1 MPKRLSWGECRVS
14 RLTDDNTPSFAMT
27 QSFGAVRRQLVEELR
42 KAARQE
48 KGAFLDP
55 KEVVIVLAALRKVG
69 IE

>member
-1 MPKRLSWGECRVS
+1 
-14 RLTDDNTPSFAMT
+14 MT

-48 KGAFLDP
+48 KGAFLDS